1 MLKDDLEKCKEKH
14 ILTSFYSD
22 RDDTD
27 SFSVGY
33 IQGISDKYVLTES
46 ISKYGNYDGF
56 DLRLLNRIFSA
67 EWGGLYEK
75 KLEYLYG
82 IKDKPKAAPK
92 LEKDLC
98 AALLKYA
105 KETEAIVIVELFDSG
120 LEDIQGFVEDFSR
133 EKVYIKCIDDF
144 GREDGRTVFA
154 TENITGLSCDSEKC
168 RTVKLLY
175 MHNNTH
181 N

>member
-1 MLKDDLEKCKEKH
+1 M
-14 ILTSFYSD
+14 
-22 RDDTD
+22 
-27 SFSVGY
+27 
-33 IQGISDKYVLTES
+33 
-46 ISKYGNYDGF
+46 
-56 DLRLLNRIFSA
+56 
-67 EWGGLYEK
+67 
-75 KLEYLYG
+75 
-82 IKDKPKAAPK
+82 
-92 LEKDLC
+92 
-98 AALLKYA
+98 LKYA

-154 TENITGLSCDSEKC
+154 TENITGISCDSEKC

-175 MHNNTH
+175 MNNNTH